1 MQASLGRARSLLGGF
16 TPGQRGVI
24 LVAVV
29 ALALGAVALTR
40 WVSQPTWAPLYG
52 NLEGTDANA
61 IVEQLQGDGVAYK
74 LADSGHTVL
83 VPQAQVYDLRVS
95 LSGKGLPATSST
107 GGYSLLDDQG
117 ITATDFQQ
125 NVAYRRAL
133 EGELSKTLQAID
145 GVRTAVVHLALPKR
159 DVFATEADT
168 PTASVLMSLQ
178 PGTTLDRRQVLA
190 ITHLVA
196 GSVEGL
202 DPKDVTVSDSTGR
215 LLSTA
220 GVGAA
225 GSASAA
231 GDTDEETAQYE
242 DRLGDAVQNMLDQV
256 LGSGRSVVRVNAALD
271 FDTTETTSETY
282 VTDTAQPLAEATVKE
297 TYNGTGAGAGG
308 ALGLTEPTLSAA
320 AGATDGGNYQ
330 RDQRTVNNAVGKVVE
345 RSQAA
350 PGAVDRLTVAVVI
363 DSKLAGSANENTISQ
378 LVANAVGLDPQ
389 RGDSVQVEKI
399 PFDTT
404 ATEAAAKEVA
414 AAEKAAK
421 TAGYIELGRKA
432 GLGLLLLI
440 VVVLLLRKRKRSPE
454 VEATASD
461 LVQLSDGYVIQPA
474 PAAMQAIANA
484 ELAAL
489 PSAEEAARDRDAI
502 REQVSQLVDSQ
513 PEDVAAVI
521 QSWLAERKA

>member
-1 MQASLGRARSLLGGF
+1 MARAKTMVGGF
-16 TPGQRGVI
+16 TPGQRGI
-24 LVAVV
+24 LLVAVV
-29 ALALGAVALTR
+29 ALVLGAVALTR

-52 NLEGTDANA
+52 NLEGSDANA
-61 IVEQLQGDGVAYK
+61 IVEQLQAEGVAYK
-74 LADSGHTVL
+74 LADGGHSVL
-83 VPQAQVYDLRVS
+83 VPQALVYDLRVS
-95 LSGKGLPATSST
+95 LSGKGLPATTSS
-107 GGYSLLDDQG
+107 GGYSLLDKQG

-145 GVRTAVVHLALPKR
+145 GVRTAVVHLAIPKK
-159 DVFATEADT
+159 DVFATEADA

-178 PGTTLDRRQVLA
+178 AGTTLDRRQVLA

-202 DPKDVTVSDSTGR
+202 DPQNVTVSDSTGR
-215 LLSTA
+215 LLSTS

-242 DRLGDAVQNMLDQV
+242 DRLSDAVQEMLDQV
-256 LGSGRSVVRVNAALD
+256 LGSGRSVVRVNAQLD
-271 FDTTETTSETY
+271 FDSTETTSERYLGTE
-282 VTDTAQPLAEATVKE
+282 TAPPLSEATVKE
-297 TYNGTGAGAGG
+297 TYSGEGAGAGG
-308 ALGLTEPTLSAA
+308 AMGQTEPTLNPAA
-320 AGATDGGNYQ
+320 AASAGGSYE

-363 DSKLAGSANENTISQ
+363 DAKSAGTADPNTISQ
-378 LVANAVGLDPQ
+378 LVANAVGLDPN
-389 RGDSVQVEKI
+389 RGDSVQVEKM

-414 AAEKAAK
+414 AAEAAAK
-421 TAGYIELGRKA
+421 TAGYIELGKKA
-432 GLGLLLLI
+432 AIGLFLLI
-440 VVVLLLRKRKRSPE
+440 AAFMLLRKRKKAA

-461 LVQLSDGYVIQPA
+461 LPYADNYVVQGPA
-474 PAAMQAIANA
+474 LQAIEAA
-484 ELAAL
+484 EMAAL
-489 PSAEEAARDRDAI
+489 PSAEEVARERDLI
-502 REQVSQLVDSQ
+502 REQVAQLVDNQ
-513 PEDVAAVI
+513 PDDVAAVI
-521 QSWLAERKA
+521 QGWLAERNV